1 MLRSVVLAGAVAST
15 AAFAPM
21 PALAPRLRTAQPANI
36 QMAMQPEGK
45 VSRAGFLAGL
55 ATAAVLAGGAPAV
68 DASINS
74 QMAMNS
80 DSFSVLT
87 DNQKVYKSTGTAE
100 NPYMTQQEKMDN
112 LERQARIED
121 CERVK
126 NRATCVEEED
136 YRERAKS
143 GIKKRGN
150 PAVTVGLPVV
160 VTSGFSF
167 VLLKFLNK

>member
-1 MLRSVVLAGAVAST
+1 MGAGLRTSRMLRSVVLAGAVAST

-21 PALAPRLRTAQPANI
+21 PALAPRLRIAQPAN
-36 QMAMQPEGK
+36 
-45 VSRAGFLAGL
+45 V
-55 ATAAVLAGGAPAV
+55 
-68 DASINS
+68 

-100 NPYMTQQEKMDN
+100 NPYMSQQEKMDN

-126 NRATCVEEED
+126 NRATCIDEED
-136 YRERAKS
+136 YRE
-143 GIKKRGN
+143 G
-150 PAVTVGLPVV
+150 
-160 VTSGFSF
+160 
-167 VLLKFLNK
+167 